1 MAAASLK
8 PEVALLDN
16 DDMSNMTDNSEWQF
30 VPLGEQQNFGI
41 RTSGLEDKASACEM
55 LVCYAREL
63 KTGFAP
69 YAEDVVKLMVPLLK
83 FYFHDNVRIAAAQS
97 MPSLLECAETR
108 GMFKSLIKRCYT
120 LMFSVCLIYT
130 IQWCL
135 VKVFSRRCKQNSPFR
150 FVANIRK

>member
-16 DDMSNMTDNSEWQF
+16 EDMTNMTDNSEWQF

-108 GMFKSLIKRCYT
+108 GMFENLIKHCYT
-120 LMFSVCLIYT
+120 SVFCLIYST
-130 IQWCL
+130 DQCL
-135 VKVFSRRCKQNSPFR
+135 IKVFLEDVNKVLLCFR
-150 FVANIRK
+150 

>member
-1 MAAASLK
+1 MKCIYLGKRFEQYLPLVIGPVMTAASLK

-16 DDMSNMTDNSEWQF
+16 DDMTAMSEAPDWQF

-41 RTSGLEDKASACEM
+41 RTAGLEDKASACEM

-83 FYFHDNVRIAAAQS
+83 FYFHDTVRTAAAQS
-97 MPSLLECAETR
+97 MPCLLECAEIR
-108 GMFKSLIKRCYT
+108 GRL
-120 LMFSVCLIYT
+120 
-130 IQWCL
+130 
-135 VKVFSRRCKQNSPFR
+135 
-150 FVANIRK
+150 

>member
-1 MAAASLK
+1 MKIKFIGQQFEQYLPLVIGPVMAAASLK

-16 DDMSNMTDNSEWQF
+16 DDMGNMTDNNDWQF

-69 YAEDVVKLMVPLLK
+69 YTEDVVKLMVPLLK

-97 MPSLLECAETR
+97 MPCLLECAETR
-108 GMFKSLIKRCYT
+108 GTSLFLY
-120 LMFSVCLIYT
+120 
-130 IQWCL
+130 Q
-135 VKVFSRRCKQNSPFR
+135 
-150 FVANIRK
+150 

>member
-108 GMFKSLIKRCYT
+108 GMLKNLIKRCYT
-120 LMFSVCLIYT
+120 LFFCLSDIHNRSVLSLKSSLEDVNKILSIFC
-130 IQWCL
+130 
-135 VKVFSRRCKQNSPFR
+135 
-150 FVANIRK
+150 

>member
-1 MAAASLK
+1 MVIGPVMAAASLK

-97 MPSLLECAETR
+97 MPSLLECAQIR
-108 GMFKSLIKRCYT
+108 GMLKINSSILYINFFL
-120 LMFSVCLIYT
+120 CLIST
-130 IQWCL
+130 M
-135 VKVFSRRCKQNSPFR
+135 K
-150 FVANIRK
+150 